1 VAIFFA
7 FHLANLSLPCVAS
20 HPLSAAFALKPVL
33 VFQRFLSDMGC
44 CHLLSV
50 QKMIMDL
57 FKDLDTNGDGSLSY
71 KEFSQGLTRLNV
83 APKTG
88 EPHARCARVNQA
100 QAPGKIE

>member
-1 VAIFFA
+1 
-7 FHLANLSLPCVAS
+7 
-20 HPLSAAFALKPVL
+20 
-33 VFQRFLSDMGC
+33 
-44 CHLLSV
+44 
-50 QKMIMDL
+50 MIMDL

-100 QAPGKIE
+100 QVPGKIE